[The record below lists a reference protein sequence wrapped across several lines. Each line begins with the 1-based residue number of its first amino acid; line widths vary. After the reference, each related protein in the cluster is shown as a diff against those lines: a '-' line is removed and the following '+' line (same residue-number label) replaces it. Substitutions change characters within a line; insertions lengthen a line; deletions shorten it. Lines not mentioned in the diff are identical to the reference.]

1 MSLVIS
7 IIKLLTNIILS
18 ILLLI
23 GASTALWVC
32 IMMAFLI
39 VAIIKVLLN
48 HIYDNFRNN
57 RKKEL

>member
-32 IMMAFLI
+32 VMMAFLI

-48 HIYDNFRNN
+48 HIYDKFRNN

>member
-32 IMMAFLI
+32 VMMAFLI
-39 VAIIKVLLN
+39 VAKKIKMDTVFLLEGDSHEEN
-48 HIYDNFRNN
+48 
-57 RKKEL
+57 